1 MWCTHSALVPY
12 QNILPYFYAAYAKSQ
27 LYADLIMDKGPIW
40 S

>member
-1 MWCTHSALVPY
+1 MCCTHSALVPN
-12 QNILPYFYAAYAKSQ
+12 QKIFLFYPAYARSQ